1 MTNLNELVPD
11 IKISV
16 NQIKGPYFT
25 SRFGEDFNLLFTVP
39 FAFLQASKKLL
50 PLEFDLNRKQGF
62 SIPLAQWLKEG
73 SFRNYFYDVLLDSSC
88 TFDREYV
95 LTLLKGQDRGIQ
107 NSERLF
113 GLLMFELWKKNYN
126 IRGID

>member
-25 SRFGEDFNLLFTVP
+25 PRLGEDFSLLLIVL

-50 PLEFDLNRKQGF
+50 PSAKYIVNAVEKAH
-62 SIPLAQWLKEG
+62 P
-73 SFRNYFYDVLLDSSC
+73 VP
-88 TFDREYV
+88 
-95 LTLLKGQDRGIQ
+95 
-107 NSERLF
+107 
-113 GLLMFELWKKNYN
+113 
-126 IRGID
+126 